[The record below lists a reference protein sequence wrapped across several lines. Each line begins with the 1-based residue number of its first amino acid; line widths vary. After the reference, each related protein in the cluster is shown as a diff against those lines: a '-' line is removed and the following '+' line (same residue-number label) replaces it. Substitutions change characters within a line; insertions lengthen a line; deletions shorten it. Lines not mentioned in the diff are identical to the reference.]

1 MAAQYSCG
9 DPGDEDIRDISPAE
23 YGESAMKPD
32 PQAPSTRVDQEVAD
46 LGFALSRSSCGSE
59 SDRANPMPR

>member
-1 MAAQYSCG
+1 MSAQYSCG

-32 PQAPSTRVDQEVAD
+32 PQAPSTRVDQEVWVSEFGVVNICANF
-46 LGFALSRSSCGSE
+46 LVSRDDG
-59 SDRANPMPR
+59 

>member
-9 DPGDEDIRDISPAE
+9 DPGDEDIRDIGPAE
-23 YGESAMKPD
+23 YGASAMKPD
-32 PQAPSTRVDQEVAD
+32 PQAPGTRVDQE
-46 LGFALSRSSCGSE
+46 SSCGSE